1 MVARMPTES
10 EVKKAWSL
18 TTRSAPWRSTTA
30 TRTRLTLQTTPGG
43 MAASGTLCSGTP
55 RMLRT
60 VGTEA
65 SPAPPGGVGVREVAK
80 FLGHPNTMFTDHI
93 YTLLFDID
101 DHAGAVAA
109 LDAIDVKLL
118 PEDIIRVRNYS

>member
-1 MVARMPTES
+1 
-10 EVKKAWSL
+10 
-18 TTRSAPWRSTTA
+18 
-30 TRTRLTLQTTPGG
+30 
-43 MAASGTLCSGTP
+43 
-55 RMLRT
+55 
-60 VGTEA
+60 
-65 SPAPPGGVGVREVAK
+65 
-80 FLGHPNTMFTDHI
+80 MFTDHI